1 MEKEP
6 LVGVSAWR
14 LVTPRLNPACFERR
28 QLLPIKND
36 QNSQCQKKMVNRRTC
51 RGYQSQAGNFSCITT
66 VVLKSFTLAW
76 KSCKLDINAMKENKS
91 PFGTNHYNCKTEIA
105 TIQGSLKYCAQLVK
119 FRKWP
124 GCFATIQWNQNLS
137 TQKRLCVETFG
148 LVRYCHAGDL
158 LEDHILTL
166 LPFLI
171 AYHPLNCVLAKSAA
185 QMKMI
190 ICQQAVAKKLW
201 ESCWKDI
208 NALSPSCQHDFFV
221 D

>member
-1 MEKEP
+1 
-6 LVGVSAWR
+6 
-14 LVTPRLNPACFERR
+14 
-28 QLLPIKND
+28 
-36 QNSQCQKKMVNRRTC
+36 MVNRRTC

-119 FRKWP
+119 CRKWP
-124 GCFATIQWNQNLS
+124 GCFATFQWSQNLV
-137 TQKRLCVETFG
+137 TPKIIRLCVGTFW

-158 LEDHILTL
+158 LEDHLLTL

-171 AYHPLNCVLAKSAA
+171 ADHPLNCVTKILG
-185 QMKMI
+185 QL
-190 ICQQAVAKKLW
+190 C
-201 ESCWKDI
+201 
-208 NALSPSCQHDFFV
+208 SCQISCSNENDDMSTGCCQKNVETLLKRYQIIWSNAWTQLLFFYGKMMIRFLFKFYPSW
-221 D
+221 

>member
-1 MEKEP
+1 MGKEP

-36 QNSQCQKKMVNRRTC
+36 QNSQCQKQMVNRRTC

-119 FRKWP
+119 CRKWP
-124 GCFATIQWNQNLS
+124 GCFPTFQWSQNLS
-137 TQKRLCVETFG
+137 TPKIIRLCVETFG
-148 LVRYCHAGDL
+148 LVLRYCHAGKPPWRPPPHTAHLPHCWPSPQLRYQNIRATLFLPNQL
-158 LEDHILTL
+158 LKWKWWYVNKL
-166 LPFLI
+166 LPN
-171 AYHPLNCVLAKSAA
+171 YC
-185 QMKMI
+185 
-190 ICQQAVAKKLW
+190 
-201 ESCWKDI
+201 
-208 NALSPSCQHDFFV
+208 
-221 D
+221 